1 MKNKKMFLAVIGL
14 CLTLVPVTAQ
24 TVYDAAKI
32 ADKDLNGTARFVG
45 MGGAMSALGG
55 DISTIGTNPAGI
67 GIYRSHDVMTSFSLS
82 SFGTDANYMGN
93 NLSTSK
99 MKGSYDNLGFVLSTK
114 IGNKTTLRY
123 VNFGFNYHKSNSFYG
138 NMEMGGDLGNQS
150 QSYYMAQQ
158 AAGIESWGNS
168 PYTDVNIGWLSVLGY
183 DGWLITDI
191 TTDKTGTP
199 YLDEDGNQINDV
211 NGNPLYRT
219 PGVYYGL
226 YDNGNASY
234 RSEQRGGIEQYD
246 FNISFNIKDRVYLG
260 LTLGAY
266 SVDYNKYTTYGESYE
281 NGEYYSLTSNNQ
293 IVGAGFDVKVGAII
307 RPFEYSPLR
316 VGLAVH
322 TPTFYS
328 LDYKTR
334 AYVESSLY
342 DPVTGKNEA
351 ASVATENIVDGD
363 MIREFRLQTPWLY
376 NVSLGY
382 TIGNSWALG
391 AEYEYQDYSSME
403 FRDPQGFSDSFEFEN
418 STTAML
424 KGVHT
429 FRAGLEYKVIPQFAI
444 RAGYNYRSALFNKD
458 AFKDLP
464 INSIQTD
471 TDFSN
476 TQALNNYTVGIGYR
490 GSMFYADLAYKF
502 TSCKSDF
509 YPFVNMNQTDNVLE
523 ITLPEA
529 TKVTDS
535 RSQVLLTL
543 GVRF

>member
-67 GIYRSHDVMTSFSLS
+67 GIYRSHDVMTSFSLA

-523 ITLPEA
+523 ITSPEA

>member
-403 FRDPQGFSDSFEFEN
+403 FRDLQGFSDSFEFEN

-523 ITLPEA
+523 ITSPEA

>member
-334 AYVESSLY
+334 ADVESSLY

-523 ITLPEA
+523 ITSPEA

>member
-281 NGEYYSLTSNNQ
+281 NGEYYSLTNNNQ

-418 STTAML
+418 STMAML

-523 ITLPEA
+523 ITSPEA

>member
-1 MKNKKMFLAVIGL
+1 MKNRKLFLAAMGL
-14 CLTLVPVTAQ
+14 CLTLAPVTAQ

-123 VNFGFNYHKSNSFYG
+123 VNFGFNYHKANSFYG
-138 NMEMGGDLGNQS
+138 NMEMGGKLGNQS
-150 QSYYMAQQ
+150 QSYYMAWQ
-158 AAGIESWGNS
+158 AAGIEKWGSS
-168 PYTDVNIGWLSVLGY
+168 PYTDDYIGWLSVLGY

-191 TTDKTGTP
+191 TTDRTDTP
-199 YLDEDGNQINDV
+199 YLDEEGNQINDV
-211 NGNPLYRT
+211 DGNPLYRT

-226 YDNGNASY
+226 YDNGNASF

-246 FNISFNIKDRVYLG
+246 FNVSFNIKDRVYLG
-260 LTLGAY
+260 VTLGAY
-266 SVDYNKYTTYGESYE
+266 SVDYNKYTTYGESYG

-293 IVGAGFDVKVGAII
+293 IVGAGFDVKLGAII

-316 VGLAVH
+316 VGLAIH

-363 MIREFRLQTPWLY
+363 MVREFRLQTPWLY

-382 TIGNSWALG
+382 TIGNNWALG

-509 YPFVNMNQTDNVLE
+509 YPFVNMNQTENTLE
-523 ITLPEA
+523 IVSPEA
-529 TKVTDS
+529 TKVTDR

>member
-363 MIREFRLQTPWLY
+363 MIREFHLQTPWLY

-523 ITLPEA
+523 ITSPEA

>member
-266 SVDYNKYTTYGESYE
+266 SVDYNKYTTYGESYG

-523 ITLPEA
+523 ITSPEA

>member
-1 MKNKKMFLAVIGL
+1 MFLAVIGL

-168 PYTDVNIGWLSVLGY
+168 PYMDVNIGWLSVLGY

-476 TQALNNYTVGIGYR
+476 IQALNNYTVGIGYR

-523 ITLPEA
+523 ITSPEA

>member
-211 NGNPLYRT
+211 NGNPLYRA

-523 ITLPEA
+523 ITSPEA

>member
-24 TVYDAAKI
+24 TVYEAAKI

-523 ITLPEA
+523 ITSPEA

>member
-1 MKNKKMFLAVIGL
+1 MFLAVIGL

-293 IVGAGFDVKVGAII
+293 IVGAGFDVKLGAII

-523 ITLPEA
+523 ITSPEA

>member
-1 MKNKKMFLAVIGL
+1 MKNRKLFLAAMGL

-123 VNFGFNYHKSNSFYG
+123 VNFGFNYHKANSFYG
-138 NMEMGGDLGNQS
+138 NMEMGGKLGNQS
-150 QSYYMAQQ
+150 QSYYMAWQ
-158 AAGIESWGNS
+158 AAGIEKWGSS
-168 PYTDVNIGWLSVLGY
+168 PYTDDYIGWLSVLGY

-191 TTDKTGTP
+191 TTDRTDTP
-199 YLDEDGNQINDV
+199 YLDEEGNQINDV
-211 NGNPLYRT
+211 DGNPLYRT

-226 YDNGNASY
+226 YDNGNASF

-246 FNISFNIKDRVYLG
+246 FNVSFNIKDRVYLG
-260 LTLGAY
+260 VTLGAY
-266 SVDYNKYTTYGESYE
+266 SVDYNKYTTYGESYG

-293 IVGAGFDVKVGAII
+293 IVGAGFDVKLGAII

-316 VGLAVH
+316 VGLAIH

-363 MIREFRLQTPWLY
+363 MVREFRLQTPWLY

-382 TIGNSWALG
+382 TIGNNWALG

-523 ITLPEA
+523 ITPPEA
-529 TKVTDS
+529 TKVTDR

>member
-391 AEYEYQDYSSME
+391 AEYEYQDDSSME

-429 FRAGLEYKVIPQFAI
+429 FRAGLEYKVISQFAI

-523 ITLPEA
+523 ITSPEA

>member
-1 MKNKKMFLAVIGL
+1 MFLAVIGL

-403 FRDPQGFSDSFEFEN
+403 FRDLQGFSDSFEFEN

-523 ITLPEA
+523 ITSPEA

>member
-418 STTAML
+418 STMAML

-523 ITLPEA
+523 ITSPEA

>member
-55 DISTIGTNPAGI
+55 DISTISTNPAGI

-382 TIGNSWALG
+382 IIGNSWALG

-523 ITLPEA
+523 ITSPEA

>member
-424 KGVHT
+424 KGIHT

-523 ITLPEA
+523 ITSPEA

>member
-334 AYVESSLY
+334 AYVESPLY

-403 FRDPQGFSDSFEFEN
+403 FRDLQGFSDSFEFEN

-523 ITLPEA
+523 ITSPEA

>member
-150 QSYYMAQQ
+150 QSYYMAQR

-266 SVDYNKYTTYGESYE
+266 SVDYNKYTTYGESYG

-523 ITLPEA
+523 ITSPEA

>member
-1 MKNKKMFLAVIGL
+1 MKNRKLFLAAMGL
-14 CLTLVPVTAQ
+14 CLTLAPVTAQ

-123 VNFGFNYHKSNSFYG
+123 VNFGFNYHKANSFYG
-138 NMEMGGDLGNQS
+138 NMEMGGNLGNQS
-150 QSYYMAQQ
+150 QSYYMAWQ
-158 AAGIESWGNS
+158 AAGIEKWGGS
-168 PYTDVNIGWLSVLGY
+168 PYTDDNIGWLSVLGY
-183 DGWLITDI
+183 DGWLITDV
-191 TTDKTGTP
+191 TTNKTDTP

-246 FNISFNIKDRVYLG
+246 FNVSFNIKDRVYLG
-260 LTLGAY
+260 VTLGAY
-266 SVDYNKYTTYGESYE
+266 SVDYNKYTTYGESYG

-293 IVGAGFDVKVGAII
+293 IVGAGFDVKLGAII

-316 VGLAVH
+316 VGLAIH

-363 MIREFRLQTPWLY
+363 MVREFRLQTPWLY

-382 TIGNSWALG
+382 TIGNNWALG

-509 YPFVNMNQTDNVLE
+509 YPFVNMNQTENTLE
-523 ITLPEA
+523 IASPEA
-529 TKVTDS
+529 TKVTDR

>member
-1 MKNKKMFLAVIGL
+1 MFSRFQSFPSGRVGGPVLAALFLAA
-14 CLTLVPVTAQ
+14 LVYPGMPCSGEESP
-24 TVYDAAKI
+24 DA
-32 ADKDLNGTARFVG
+32 
-45 MGGAMSALGG
+45 
-55 DISTIGTNPAGI
+55 P
-67 GIYRSHDVMTSFSLS
+67 
-82 SFGTDANYMGN
+82 
-93 NLSTSK
+93 
-99 MKGSYDNLGFVLSTK
+99 
-114 IGNKTTLRY
+114 
-123 VNFGFNYHKSNSFYG
+123 G
-138 NMEMGGDLGNQS
+138 NMEVHERHVTLTPDQRMQTGVAGFREKIDAGGRIVQRMFTDADGKPCLDRNGVAGWKVDYNERG
-150 QSYYMAQQ
+150 QQ
-158 AAGIESWGNS
+158 VRVANLAPDGKSLMMSREGIAVIQNTFDSRGYLVRCRFFGVDGQPCYATNGVAGWEA
-168 PYTDVNIGWLSVLGY
+168 DY
-183 DGWLITDI
+183 DQRGFQTRNA
-191 TTDKTGTP
+191 
-199 YLDEDGNQINDV
+199 YLDKDGNQLSDV
-211 NGNPLYRT
+211 NGNLLYRT
-219 PGVYYGL
+219 PGTFYGL
-226 YDNGNASY
+226 YDGGNATY
-234 RSEQRGGIEQYD
+234 RSQQRGGIEQYD
-246 FNISFNIKDRVYLG
+246 FNVSFNIKDRLYLG
-260 LTLGAY
+260 VTLGAY
-266 SVDYNKYTTYGESYE
+266 SVDYSKYTVYGESYT
-281 NGEYYSLTSNNQ
+281 NNEYYSLTSDNQ
-293 IVGAGFDVKVGAII
+293 IVGAGFDVKLGAII

-316 VGLAVH
+316 VGLAIH

-351 ASVATENIVDGD
+351 ASVATENIVNGD

-382 TIGNSWALG
+382 TLGSSLALG
-391 AEYEYQDYSSME
+391 AEYEYQDYSSMK
-403 FRDPQGFSDSFEFEN
+403 FRDPQGFSDSFEYEN

-464 INSIQTD
+464 YNSIQTD

-502 TSCKSDF
+502 TSCKSEF
-509 YPFVNMNQTDNVLE
+509 YPFVNMNQSGNTLE
-523 ITLPEA
+523 IASPEV
-529 TKVTDS
+529 TKVTDR

>member
-523 ITLPEA
+523 ITSPEA

>member
-1 MKNKKMFLAVIGL
+1 MFLAVIGL

-82 SFGTDANYMGN
+82 SFGTDTNYMGN

-523 ITLPEA
+523 ITSPEA

>member
-293 IVGAGFDVKVGAII
+293 IVGAGFNVKVGAII

-391 AEYEYQDYSSME
+391 TEYEYQDYSSME

-523 ITLPEA
+523 ITSPEA

>member
-199 YLDEDGNQINDV
+199 YLDEYGNQINDV

-523 ITLPEA
+523 ITSPEA

>member
-123 VNFGFNYHKSNSFYG
+123 VNFVFNYHKSNSFYG

-403 FRDPQGFSDSFEFEN
+403 FRDLQGFSDSFEFEN

-523 ITLPEA
+523 ITSPEA

>member
-266 SVDYNKYTTYGESYE
+266 SVDYNKYTTYGESYG

-464 INSIQTD
+464 INSIQTN

-523 ITLPEA
+523 ITSPEA

>member
-293 IVGAGFDVKVGAII
+293 IVGAGFDVKLGAII

-523 ITLPEA
+523 ITSPEA

>member
-1 MKNKKMFLAVIGL
+1 MFLAVIGL

-260 LTLGAY
+260 LTLGTY

-403 FRDPQGFSDSFEFEN
+403 FRDLQGFSDSFEFEN

-523 ITLPEA
+523 ITSPEA

>member
-281 NGEYYSLTSNNQ
+281 NGEYYSLTNNNQ

-523 ITLPEA
+523 ITSPEA

>member
-158 AAGIESWGNS
+158 AAGIESWGNN

-293 IVGAGFDVKVGAII
+293 IVGAGFNVKVGAII

-334 AYVESSLY
+334 AYVEFSLY

-523 ITLPEA
+523 ITSPEA

>member
-55 DISTIGTNPAGI
+55 DISIIGTNPAGI

-523 ITLPEA
+523 ITSPEA

>member
-266 SVDYNKYTTYGESYE
+266 SVDYNKYTTYGESYG

-293 IVGAGFDVKVGAII
+293 IVGAGFDVKLGAII

-316 VGLAVH
+316 VGLAIH

-363 MIREFRLQTPWLY
+363 MVREFRLQTPWLY

-382 TIGNSWALG
+382 TIGNNWALG

-523 ITLPEA
+523 ITSPEA

>member
-158 AAGIESWGNS
+158 AAGIESWGNN

-523 ITLPEA
+523 ITSPEA

>member
-1 MKNKKMFLAVIGL
+1 MFLAVIGL

-158 AAGIESWGNS
+158 AAGIESWGNN

-523 ITLPEA
+523 ITSPEA

>member
-138 NMEMGGDLGNQS
+138 NMEMGGDLGKQS

-523 ITLPEA
+523 ITSPEA

>member
-1 MKNKKMFLAVIGL
+1 MKNRKLFLAAMGL
-14 CLTLVPVTAQ
+14 CLTLAPVTAQ

-123 VNFGFNYHKSNSFYG
+123 VNFGFNYHKANSFYG
-138 NMEMGGDLGNQS
+138 NMEMGGKLGNQS
-150 QSYYMAQQ
+150 QSYYMAWQ
-158 AAGIESWGNS
+158 AAGIEKWGSS
-168 PYTDVNIGWLSVLGY
+168 PYTDDYIGWLSVLGY

-191 TTDKTGTP
+191 TTDRTDTP
-199 YLDEDGNQINDV
+199 YLDEEGNQINDV
-211 NGNPLYRT
+211 DGNPLYRT

-226 YDNGNASY
+226 YDNGNASF

-246 FNISFNIKDRVYLG
+246 FNVSFNIKDRVYLG
-260 LTLGAY
+260 VTLGAY
-266 SVDYNKYTTYGESYE
+266 SVDYNKYTTYGESYG

-293 IVGAGFDVKVGAII
+293 IVGAGFDVKLGAII

-316 VGLAVH
+316 VGLAIH

-363 MIREFRLQTPWLY
+363 MVREFRLQTPWLY

-382 TIGNSWALG
+382 TIGNNWALG

-523 ITLPEA
+523 ITPPEA
-529 TKVTDS
+529 TKVTDR

>member
-476 TQALNNYTVGIGYR
+476 IQALNNYTVGIGYR

-523 ITLPEA
+523 ITSPEA

>member
-1 MKNKKMFLAVIGL
+1 MGL
-14 CLTLVPVTAQ
+14 CLTLAPVTAQ

-123 VNFGFNYHKSNSFYG
+123 VNFGFNYHKANSFYG
-138 NMEMGGDLGNQS
+138 NMEMGGKLGNQS
-150 QSYYMAQQ
+150 QSYYMAWQ
-158 AAGIESWGNS
+158 AAGIEKWGSS
-168 PYTDVNIGWLSVLGY
+168 PYTDDYIGWLSVLGY

-191 TTDKTGTP
+191 TTDRTDTP
-199 YLDEDGNQINDV
+199 YLDEEGNQINDV
-211 NGNPLYRT
+211 DGNPLYRT

-226 YDNGNASY
+226 YDNGNASF

-246 FNISFNIKDRVYLG
+246 FNVSFNIKDRVYLG
-260 LTLGAY
+260 VTLGAY
-266 SVDYNKYTTYGESYE
+266 SVDYNKYTTYGESYG

-293 IVGAGFDVKVGAII
+293 IVGAGFDVKLGAII

-316 VGLAVH
+316 VGLAIH

-363 MIREFRLQTPWLY
+363 MVREFRLQTPWLY

-382 TIGNSWALG
+382 TIGNNWALG
-391 AEYEYQDYSSME
+391 AEYEYQDYLSME
-403 FRDPQGFSDSFEFEN
+403 FRDPQGFSNSFEFEN
-418 STTAML
+418 SKTAML

-509 YPFVNMNQTDNVLE
+509 YPFVNMNQTENTLE
-523 ITLPEA
+523 IVSPEA
-529 TKVTDS
+529 TKVTDR